1 MKLKS
6 KKSALLLSFTSLL
19 LCFAM
24 LAGSTFAWFTDTATT
39 GVNKIV
45 AGNLDV
51 ELLMYKKANGES
63 DYVNISKEPA
73 PIFGSENS
81 TVAQNNNLDTLWE
94 PGKTQVAY
102 LAIKNEG
109 NLDLK
114 YQVTLNVTNPADGKE
129 LYQVM
134 QYAIAP
140 NAKGT
145 DLVLPEWTTGSSVIP
160 GAQIVSGTNTTGA
173 DPAGVKLLQGETHYF
188 ALLVHMD
195 GNAGN
200 KYQNGKVE
208 FDLTVY
214 ATQLNS
220 ENDSFGPD
228 YDEDAQYPEIV
239 SDVNS
244 LKEAITAGK
253 ASVILAKDVTV
264 EDGIQISVT
273 KDVAIDFNGKTL
285 KGTLESGSISS
296 SDPSNN
302 LVLSDPN
309 NDGSYSIDGHIVH
322 HEGGGM
328 TQIAAIAAWKPTV
341 TVESG
346 RYTHD
351 NAVVLCQIQTS
362 EPATGVVINGGV
374 FDGQGAA
381 SVIADFIGDVVINN
395 GTFNAHHSDGG
406 NSGECVYLSSG
417 SRGVPTI
424 TTINGGVFN
433 ASKRVFFV
441 EANTGYTQKIIV
453 NSGSFNVE
461 QDGQLIEVSSGN
473 ASDYLTI
480 NGGTFNVDPSA
491 YVPQDHTVTDNGN
504 GTWTVR

>member
-39 GVNKIV
+39 GVNKIK
-45 AGNLDV
+45 AGNLDI
-51 ELLMYKKANGES
+51 ELAYK
-63 DYVNISKEPA
+63 
-73 PIFGSENS
+73 NS
-81 TVAQNNNLDTLWE
+81 TTGGEFKEANKETPVFDNNAQWE
-94 PGKTQVAY
+94 PGHVEY
-102 LAIKNEG
+102 VV
-109 NLDLK
+109 LK
-114 YQVTLNVTNPADGKE
+114 
-129 LYQVM
+129 
-134 QYAIAP
+134 
-140 NAKGT
+140 
-145 DLVLPEWTTGSSVIP
+145 
-160 GAQIVSGTNTTGA
+160 VS
-173 DPAGVKLLQGETHYF
+173 
-188 ALLVHMD
+188 
-195 GNAGN
+195 NAGN
-200 KYQNGKVE
+200 LALKYKLGINIAGETGSTNVYDNP
-208 FDLTVY
+208 FNLSDYIRFAVLDGDRSSLDRDDLVAAATENSKLIKEGYSKEDHLLAGENNSEKIVTLVVWMPTTVDNKANHKTGAAAPFIDLGITVY
-214 ATQLNS
+214 ATQRNY

-228 YDEDAQYPEIV
+228 YDENAQYPEIV

-264 EDGIQISVT
+264 EDGKQISVT

-322 HEGGGM
+322 YEDGGM

-374 FDGQGAA
+374 FDGKGAA
-381 SVIADFIGDVVINN
+381 SVIADVIGDVVINN

-417 SRGVPTI
+417 SRYVPTI

-461 QDGQLIEVSSGN
+461 QGGQLIEVSSGN

-480 NGGTFNVDPSA
+480 NGGTFNVDPNA
-491 YVPQDHTVTDNGN
+491 YVAEGHIVTNNGN
-504 GTWTVR
+504 GTWTVQ

>member
-1 MKLKS
+1 MSPGYPCATNAFVISGHMK
-6 KKSALLLSFTSLL
+6 
-19 LCFAM
+19 
-24 LAGSTFAWFTDTATT
+24 DD
-39 GVNKIV
+39 
-45 AGNLDV
+45 AGNEYQGLSI
-51 ELLMYKKANGES
+51 EG
-63 DYVNISKEPA
+63 IS
-73 PIFGSENS
+73 I
-81 TVAQNNNLDTLWE
+81 TVL
-94 PGKTQVAY
+94 
-102 LAIKNEG
+102 
-109 NLDLK
+109 
-114 YQVTLNVTNPADGKE
+114 
-129 LYQVM
+129 
-134 QYAIAP
+134 
-140 NAKGT
+140 
-145 DLVLPEWTTGSSVIP
+145 
-160 GAQIVSGTNTTGA
+160 
-173 DPAGVKLLQGETHYF
+173 
-188 ALLVHMD
+188 
-195 GNAGN
+195 
-200 KYQNGKVE
+200 
-208 FDLTVY
+208 
-214 ATQLNS
+214 ATQYTY
-220 ENDSFGPD
+220 ENDSIGPD
-228 YDEDAQYPEIV
+228 YDENAQYPEIV

-264 EDGIQISVT
+264 EDGKQISVT

-309 NDGSYSIDGHIVH
+309 NDESYSIDGHIVH
-322 HEGGGM
+322 YEDGGM

-374 FDGQGAA
+374 FDGKGAA
-381 SVIADFIGDVVINN
+381 SVIADVIGDVVINN

-417 SRGVPTI
+417 SRVPTI

-461 QDGQLIEVSSGN
+461 QGGQLIEVSSGN

-480 NGGTFNVDPSA
+480 NGGTFNVDPSD
-491 YVPQDHTVTDNGN
+491 YVDSSKYKVTQAGSYYTVTAK
-504 GTWTVR
+504 